1 MFSFKKEME
10 RRISSLERGL
20 ELLESGLEGLEKKIP
35 NLERELTDYDIWVN
49 SIRIE
54 LTNLQITV
62 KKIKDITGYDSYEY
76 KTELVK
82 KDVTE
87 KTATE
92 AMGQRDPED
101 LVPEPGQAVKFKK

>member
-1 MFSFKKEME
+1 MFNFKKEMGK
-10 RRISSLERGL
+10 RIV
-20 ELLESGLEGLEKKIP
+20 K
-35 NLERELTDYDIWVN
+35 LERELTDCNIWVN

-82 KDVTE
+82 K
-87 KTATE
+87 KIKPKSMTATE

-101 LVPEPGQAVKFKK
+101 LVPEPGQTVKFKK

>member
-1 MFSFKKEME
+1 MFKKEME
-10 RRISSLERGL
+10 RRIL
-20 ELLESGLEGLEKKIP
+20 
-35 NLERELTDYDIWVN
+35 NLEREITDYNIWAN

-82 KDVTE
+82 KKVGENKKNE
-87 KTATE
+87 KE
-92 AMGQRDPED
+92 NP
-101 LVPEPGQAVKFKK
+101 

>member
-1 MFSFKKEME
+1 MFKKEME
-10 RRISSLERGL
+10 RRIV
-20 ELLESGLEGLEKKIP
+20 K
-35 NLERELTDYDIWVN
+35 LERELTEYNLWIN
-49 SIRIE
+49 SIRTEVI
-54 LTNLQITV
+54 NLQMVV

-82 KDVTE
+82 KNITE

-101 LVPEPGQAVKFKK
+101 LVPEPGQTVKFKK

>member
-1 MFSFKKEME
+1 MFKKEME
-10 RRISSLERGL
+10 RRIV
-20 ELLESGLEGLEKKIP
+20 K
-35 NLERELTDYDIWVN
+35 LERELTDYNLWVN

-54 LTNLQITV
+54 LTNLQIVV
-62 KKIKDITGYDSYEY
+62 KKIKDITRYDSYEY

-82 KDVTE
+82 KNITE

-101 LVPEPGQAVKFKK
+101 LVPEPGQTVKFKK

>member
-1 MFSFKKEME
+1 MFNSKEEME
-10 RRISSLERGL
+10 KRIV
-20 ELLESGLEGLEKKIP
+20 K
-35 NLERELTDYDIWVN
+35 LERELTDYNIWAN

-82 KDVTE
+82 KKVGENKKNE
-87 KTATE
+87 KE
-92 AMGQRDPED
+92 NP
-101 LVPEPGQAVKFKK
+101 